1 MAGGA
6 FRVSWR
12 RGIGTRRIQN
22 VKGGQ
27 ALYARTTGNIVAAI
41 AIGLTVALG
50 PVAADAEMLSADDA
64 RVLKKALKAVDDNKR
79 SPDRTYGG
87 KIKDP
92 LARKILTWATLIRP
106 DLEDGFSEIASFMAD
121 NPDWPEQGRLRRR
134 AEEAMGPK
142 TPDDA
147 VLKWF
152 ADHPPISADGKA
164 RLAEAWL
171 ATGET
176 DKGEAALRDVWING
190 DFAKRRELAFYRR
203 HRRQLTV
210 DDHRQRLDRLLWD
223 GRYWPARRMLWK
235 VKPDYRA
242 LAVARLSLR
251 RNEGNV
257 DTLIAKVPAALKDDP
272 GLIYERLRWRRKHRK
287 YDSALELLRDPPDR
301 LVRPERWW
309 TERAFIGRRML
320 LSGDVTA
327 AYRLVKDHGLKPSHG
342 RAFAEAE
349 WLAGWIALRFLDDP
363 RAAAGHFTDQYYA
376 VKYPISLARGAYWL
390 GRAMDAMPEPDL
402 ARTWYGL
409 AAVHP
414 TTYYGQLATARL
426 RPRASL
432 PLPEEPAPTAD
443 ERKAFDAHE
452 LVQVVRMLAEIDEHD
467 RMRPFVLRLDQ
478 LAKSPGWRVMTAG
491 LARDSE
497 RPDLAVT
504 VAKRAKRDGLKL
516 PETAFPAEVPSPMK
530 VKGGMPP
537 LEMPLVLAV
546 VRQESAFNIKARS
559 HARAQGL
566 MQLMPHTALKV
577 AKRLEVPFDR
587 RRLTTDGVY
596 NMTLGQA
603 YLAELLDDFKGSYV
617 LALAA
622 YNAGPNRAR
631 QWIKDNGDPRD
642 KDIDSID
649 WIELIP
655 FGETRNYLQ
664 RVLENLQVYRNR
676 LAKEEVALRL
686 EHDLHQ

>member
-1 MAGGA
+1 
-6 FRVSWR
+6 
-12 RGIGTRRIQN
+12 
-22 VKGGQ
+22 
-27 ALYARTTGNIVAAI
+27 VAAI

-50 PVAADAEMLSADDA
+50 PVAAGADLLSADDA
-64 RVLKKALKAVDDNKR
+64 RLLKTGLKAVDDNKR
-79 SPDRTYGG
+79 SPDRTFGG
-87 KIKDP
+87 KIKNP

-106 DLEDGFSEIASFMAD
+106 DLDDGFSEIASFIAD
-121 NPDWPEQGRLRRR
+121 NPDWPEQNRLQRR
-134 AEEAMGPK
+134 AEEAMSLK
-142 TPDDA
+142 TPDEV

-152 ADHPPISADGKA
+152 AERPPISADGKA

-171 ATGET
+171 ATGNNEE
-176 DKGEAALRDVWING
+176 GEDALREVWVNG

-203 HRRQLTV
+203 HRRDLTV
-210 DDHRQRLDRLLWD
+210 DDHRRRLDRLLWE

-235 VKPDYRA
+235 VPADYRA

-272 GLIYERLRWRRKHRK
+272 GLIYERLRWRRQHRK
-287 YDSALELLRDPPDR
+287 YDTALELLRDSPGS
-301 LVRPERWW
+301 LVYPERWW
-309 TERAFIGRRML
+309 IERAFLGRRML

-327 AYRLVKDHGLKPSHG
+327 AYQLIKDHGLKPNHG
-342 RAFAEAE
+342 RAYAEAE
-349 WLAGWIALRFLDDP
+349 WLAGWIALRFLNDA
-363 RAAAGHFTDQYYA
+363 RAGAGHFTEQYHA
-376 VKYPISLARGAYWL
+376 VKYPISLARGAYWI
-390 GRAMDAMPEPDL
+390 GRAMDAMTERSL
-402 ARTWYGL
+402 AETWYTL

-426 RPRASL
+426 RPGASL
-432 PLPEEPAPTAD
+432 LLPEEPSPTAD
-443 ERKAFDAHE
+443 ERAAFDAHE
-452 LVQVVRMLAEIDEHD
+452 LVQAVRMLAEIDEHD
-467 RMRPFVLRLDQ
+467 RMRPFVLRLDE
-478 LAKSPGWRVMTAG
+478 LAKSPGWRVMSAG

-516 PETAFPAEVPSPMK
+516 PETAFPAEMPSPMK
-530 VKGGMPP
+530 VKGGLPP

-546 VRQESAFNIKARS
+546 VRQESAFNVKARS

-596 NMTLGQA
+596 NLTLGQA
-603 YLAELLDDFKGSYV
+603 YLAELLDEFNGSYV

-622 YNAGPNRAR
+622 YNAGPHRAR

-642 KDIDSID
+642 KDVDTID
-649 WIELIP
+649 WIELIA
-655 FGETRNYLQ
+655 FRETRNYIQ
-664 RVLENLQVYRNR
+664 RVLENLQVYRSR

-686 EHDLHQ
+686 ERDLHQ

>member
-1 MAGGA
+1 M
-6 FRVSWR
+6 
-12 RGIGTRRIQN
+12 
-22 VKGGQ
+22 
-27 ALYARTTGNIVAAI
+27 AAI

-50 PVAADAEMLSADDA
+50 SVAADAEMLSADDA
-64 RVLKKALKAVDDNKR
+64 RLLKKALKAVDDNKR

-92 LARKILTWATLIRP
+92 LARKILTWATLVRP
-106 DLEDGFSEIASFMAD
+106 DPADGFSEIASFIAD
-121 NPDWPEQGRLRRR
+121 NPDWPEQNHLQRR
-134 AEEAMGPK
+134 AEEAMSLK
-142 TPDDA
+142 TPDDV

-152 ADHPPISADGKA
+152 AERPPISADGKA
-164 RLAEAWL
+164 RLAEAWM
-171 ATGET
+171 ATGEK

-203 HRRQLTV
+203 HRRQLTS
-210 DDHRQRLDRLLWD
+210 DDHRQRLDRLLWE

-287 YDSALELLRDPPDR
+287 YDSALELLREPPDR

-309 TERAFIGRRML
+309 TERAFLGRRML

-327 AYRLVKDHGLKPSHG
+327 AYRLVKGHGLKPSNG

-363 RAAAGHFTDQYYA
+363 RAAAGHFTEQYYA

-390 GRAMDAMPEPDL
+390 GRAMDAMTEPDL

-426 RPRASL
+426 RPGASL
-432 PLPEEPAPTAD
+432 LLPEEPAPTTD
-443 ERKAFDAHE
+443 ERKAFNAHE
-452 LVQVVRMLAEIDEHD
+452 LVRAVRMLAEIDEHD

-603 YLAELLDDFKGSYV
+603 YLAELLDAFKGSYV

-622 YNAGPNRAR
+622 YNAGPHRAR
-631 QWIKDNGDPRD
+631 QWIRDNGDLRD
-642 KDIDSID
+642 KDVDSID